1 MNPRATVLGDRW
13 PVLAGLG
20 FAALLAAALAFEAYA
35 VAAVPAVLAV
45 IALGIWRMPVY
56 MGLLLFA
63 VPLSINLEQMEIGGL
78 GLYLPTE
85 PMLAGILVLFLFRSF
100 SGFPVDAALMRHP
113 LSRWITAGL
122 LWMGLTVLMSHLP
135 LVSLKAWLVRIW
147 FVVGFFWVLGHL
159 IRHRQLSHRNVVLLY
174 AIPLAIVVIYT
185 LIRHAGYGFDKDSG
199 HWVMTPFYKD
209 HTSYGAV
216 LALFVP
222 PVFALLVSRG
232 QTPISRALIAILFA
246 ILLIGLVLSYTRAA
260 WISLAGAAV
269 LWLLMWLGLRLKTL
283 LVLGVLL
290 GTGLFLSKDAL
301 LIQLQRNEQD
311 SSDDLAE
318 HVESISNVSSDAS
331 NLERLNRWQCAWAL
345 FLERPLQGW
354 GPGTYQFVYAPFQRS
369 TDRTIISTNQG
380 DGGNAH
386 SEYLGPLAE
395 QGIPGLVFFLGLL
408 GFTLHLGFRLQR
420 ILPPGD
426 DRNLALALFLGLMTY
441 FVHGVL
447 NNYLDTDKASAP
459 FWGFMAMMVVW
470 DLAYSRQTARHAAPT
485 HPVTARIT

>member
-1 MNPRATVLGDRW
+1 MTAPTSGIGSRW
-13 PVLAGLG
+13 PLALALG
-20 FAALLAAALAFEAYA
+20 FAAVLAGAVAMEWYA
-35 VAAVPAVLAV
+35 VALVPAVLAAV
-45 IALGIWRMPVY
+45 ALGIWRMPAF
-56 MGLLLFA
+56 MGLLLFC
-63 VPLSINLEQMEIGGL
+63 VPLSLNLEQLEIGGL
-78 GLYLPTE
+78 GIYLPTE
-85 PMLAGILVLFLFRSF
+85 PMLVGILLLFLFRSF
-100 SGFPVDAALMRHP
+100 SGFPVDARLMQHP

-135 LVSLKAWLVRIW
+135 GVSLKAWLVRIW

-159 IRHRQLSHRNVVLLY
+159 VRNRQLTAGQIVLLS
-174 AIPLAIVVIYT
+174 AVPLAIVVIYT
-185 LIRHAGYGFDKDSG
+185 LTRHAGYGFDKTSG

-222 PVFALLVSRG
+222 PVFALFLGRGATLIYRTLVG
-232 QTPISRALIAILFA
+232 LLLA
-246 ILLIGLVLSYTRAA
+246 ILLLGLVLSFTRAA
-260 WISLAGAAV
+260 WISLAAAAV
-269 LWLLMWLGLRLKTL
+269 LWGLMWLGFRLRTL
-283 LVLGVLL
+283 LVLGLLL
-290 GTGLFLSKDAL
+290 GAGLFIARDAL
-301 LIQLQRNEQD
+301 IIQLQRNEQD
-311 SSDDLAE
+311 SSDNLAE

-331 NLERLNRWQCAWAL
+331 NLERLNRWRCALAL
-345 FLERPLQGW
+345 FQERPLTGW

-395 QGIPGLVFFLGLL
+395 QGILGLFFFLGIL

-420 ILPPGD
+420 IMPAGD
-426 DRNLALALFLGLMTY
+426 ERNLAWALFLGLITY

-459 FWGFMAMMVVW
+459 FWGFLAVMVAW
-470 DLAYSRQTARHAAPT
+470 DLAYSKPRHSASEDVRT
-485 HPVTARIT
+485 T